1 MKRRDHPDNQISLT
15 TLDVHVAPPD
25 GAGSDVTPPVDGAA
39 LRHAVAAFPTGV
51 VLLAA
56 QTSEGP
62 TGVLLNSFTS
72 LSLDPPLVLAALAH
86 TSTSWPRLREA
97 PRLGLTVLADH
108 HDEARTLLSRP
119 AQRRFDG
126 VDLRVADDGAIT
138 LPDAAATLTLAPHAE
153 HPGGDHTI
161 AVYRVLTATRE
172 PERGPLVFHSPR
184 YLGLPGLDS

>member
-1 MKRRDHPDNQISLT
+1 MKRRDIPDNRP
-15 TLDVHVAPPD
+15 TL
-25 GAGSDVTPPVDGAA
+25 DGAA

-108 HDEARTLLSRP
+108 HAETRALLSRP
-119 AQRRFDG
+119 AAQRFDG
-126 VDLRVADDGAIT
+126 VDLHVDDGGALT

-172 PERGPLVFHSPR
+172 LERGPLVFHSPHYR
-184 YLGLPGLDS
+184 SLGAHS

>member
-15 TLDVHVAPPD
+15 TLDVHAAPPD
-25 GAGSDVTPPVDGAA
+25 GAGPDVTPPVDGAA

-51 VLLAA
+51 VL
-56 QTSEGP
+56 
-62 TGVLLNSFTS
+62 
-72 LSLDPPLVLAALAH
+72 LAALAH

-108 HDEARTLLSRP
+108 QDEARTLLSRP

-172 PERGPLVFHSPR
+172 LERGPLVFHSPHYR
-184 YLGLPGLDS
+184 SLGAHS